1 MICAL
6 NYVFLL
12 LSWTIILNL
21 CHCCFLYHLLVSK
34 AYLHHLVELILL
46 YPVVQTL
53 LLCPP
58 FFTHPPTHTLLL
70 SILDLHAWISF
81 DPFIYCLQYCRL
93 FHFLHCHCFA
103 VTSITVIYAPKL
115 DNYML
120 TNVNLN
126 NTETIETRK
135 SATEINGCI
144 IKVVTWPMIAEEQK
158 AESSFGRR

>member
-1 MICAL
+1 M
-6 NYVFLL
+6 
-12 LSWTIILNL
+12 
-21 CHCCFLYHLLVSK
+21 
-34 AYLHHLVELILL
+34 
-46 YPVVQTL
+46 
-53 LLCPP
+53 
-58 FFTHPPTHTLLL
+58 
-70 SILDLHAWISF
+70 
-81 DPFIYCLQYCRL
+81 
-93 FHFLHCHCFA
+93 
-103 VTSITVIYAPKL
+103 TSITVIYAPKL